1 MKNPAGL
8 AKKWD
13 FLQKCLR
20 KKLLFRPLWGENIIF
35 SRWAFAMG
43 FCWWLKPEKMVL
55 IGLDFYCQPW
65 KPVTP
70 PNRPG
75 ALLFICDLLL
85 KKKTKNK

>member
-20 KKLLFRPLWGENIIF
+20 KKLLFRPLWGENSIF

-43 FCWWLKPEKMVL
+43 FCWWLKPEKKQGGFNWVGLFLPTLL
-55 IGLDFYCQPW
+55 IIRS
-65 KPVTP
+65 
-70 PNRPG
+70 NM
-75 ALLFICDLLL
+75 
-85 KKKTKNK
+85 